1 MQIELSRSG
10 RQSQKVF
17 DRFSLNARLLHPACV
32 ALLLSVAM
40 TSAARA
46 QAVNVVTAA
55 DSALL
60 IVTPATCATACPD
73 SVRIEWRYGGQY
85 VTRKIRRTAVDTA
98 RVERIPS
105 NSDFSDTARLVV
117 TPLPP
122 GRNAVN
128 IAAFV
133 APIVV
138 ANTATTAAPTA
149 ATNDAARQPV
159 STGGAAASTST
170 GAQPP
175 APETA
180 PSAAVP
186 AYVSTTIVGS
196 FVSPTAPATFSVA
209 YPTMSGKIRRV
220 TASHDLQATLNAVQ
234 PGEEIVLANGATFTG
249 NFVLPAKTGA
259 GWIVIRGEAPLGA
272 QGIRIDPKQ
281 LAGTAIVAT
290 NNSEPAIRTAPGATH
305 WRLVGFQIQHNA
317 GAAYNYGIVVLGRG
331 DERSLALLPTDIVL
345 DRMYV
350 HGSITDGNS
359 RCLAFNGIRLAVV
372 QSWITECHAKGA
384 DAQGV
389 GGWGGP
395 GPFLI
400 ENNRIEGSGQG
411 VMFGGADPSIDNVSP
426 SDIVI
431 RRNYFYKPLSWGR
444 GRWTVKA
451 AFELKHAR
459 RVLFEGN
466 VIENHWADAQ
476 TGFALLFQT
485 LANNNRAWAWTTVQ
499 DVMVQNNIIRNS
511 TSGVNVLSRVA
522 YNGGI
527 LPSNPTSRVAIVNNL
542 FENVGRDPIAN
553 TSGIALQLLSDLVD
567 VTFAQNTTTIASGRL
582 QKMISFD
589 AKPEKRTTISDN
601 IFPPADYPMTGN
613 STGAGTQT
621 LNAFMPG
628 GIFRSNAMPGAL
640 PKDYPAGALS
650 PSARGA
656 NMALIRTATAG
667 VEK

>member
-1 MQIELSRSG
+1 MCL
-10 RQSQKVF
+10 
-17 DRFSLNARLLHPACV
+17 APLLFV
-32 ALLLSVAM
+32 TM
-40 TSAARA
+40 TSATQA
-46 QAVNVVTAA
+46 QAVSVVTVA

-60 IVTPATCATACPD
+60 IVTPAACSAACPD

-85 VTRKIRRTAVDTA
+85 VTRKIRRTVVDTA
-98 RVERIPS
+98 RVGRIPS

-117 TPLPP
+117 TPLPF
-122 GRNAVN
+122 GRNVMN

-133 APIVV
+133 SPV
-138 ANTATTAAPTA
+138 AITNATATAGTNDVARPPVSAGATPVNTAGSVPTS
-149 ATNDAARQPV
+149 TPSPV
-159 STGGAAASTST
+159 SDN
-170 GAQPP
+170 PP
-175 APETA
+175 
-180 PSAAVP
+180 P
-186 AYVSTTIVGS
+186 AYVSTPIVGAY
-196 FVSPTAPATFSVA
+196 VSPTAPSTFSVA

-220 TASHDLQATLNAVQ
+220 TTGHDLQATLNAAQ

-249 NFVLPAKTGA
+249 NFVLPAKSGA
-259 GWIVIRGEAPLGA
+259 GWIVIRGEGQLGA
-272 QGIRIDPKQ
+272 PGNRVDPRQ

-290 NNSEPAIRTAPGATH
+290 NNSEPAIRTAPGASH
-305 WRLVGFQIQHNA
+305 WRLVGFQIQHNT
-317 GAAYNYGIVVLGRG
+317 GAPYNYGIVVLGRG
-331 DERSLALLPTDIVL
+331 DEKALALLPTDIVL
-345 DRMYV
+345 DRMHV
-350 HGSITDGNS
+350 RGSTTDGNS
-359 RCLAFNGIRLAVV
+359 RCIAFNGIRLAVV

-411 VMFGGADPSIDNVSP
+411 VMFGGADPAIDNLSP

-431 RRNYFYKPLSWGR
+431 RRNYFYKPLSWGK

-451 AFELKHAR
+451 AFELKHAK

-476 TGFALLFQT
+476 TGFAILFQT

-499 DVMVQNNIIRNS
+499 DVLVQNNIIRNS

-522 YNGGI
+522 YNGGT

-589 AKPEKRTTISDN
+589 AKPEKRTTIADN
-601 IFPPADYPMTGN
+601 VFPPADYPMTGN

-621 LNAFMPG
+621 INTFMPG
-628 GIFRSNAMPGAL
+628 GTFRSNAMPGAL
-640 PKDYPAGALS
+640 PKDYPSGALS
-650 PSARGA
+650 PGARGA